1 MPQRITSSTLLYLTT
16 TLYIVSS
23 VFLILR
29 QGSWNQTYATA
40 GKQNKREDS
49 IGTTGLQIFRSE
61 GEPERAHGN
70 VNLWCGWTVRAENA
84 EGLMADGRELIAKNK
99 RVPR

>member
-70 VNLWCGWTVRAENA
+70 VKSLVWLDRACGKR
-84 EGLMADGRELIAKNK
+84 GRFDG
-99 RVPR
+99 